1 MSSTQRTRRLCWSTE
16 KCTCRVYCRR
26 SRHDEQ
32 QRDRGRVL
40 VFTVHSATHLALST
54 SQSHGHHNNNK
65 ELALW
70 HSHHPA
76 WMGVSHR
83 WVPVKTHSTPV
94 LPKREEAV
102 GCSTSHNHE
111 PNGSATV
118 QQETVHQCQQLNL
131 FRFDSKIWFYSVWPK
146 ELNFFWLGLT
156 ELDPFLEYDSENW
169 NFFLGFLHVYFF
181 SKMMQRIEPFFLWI
195 WRKELN
201 LFSLNVTSRIGTFLN
216 MTQRPEGRLDDVE
229 SSMTQ
234 PLCWIFTR
242 ASETCS
248 AGSFVRLEMKTTC
261 WSTMKWIAWTRNGV
275 ERRLDEMQNSGTR
288 LVRLRSLRSACT
300 VERSATNPKEHTL
313 RDEYLMCVVHR
324 TFDGGNGLGRV
335 VEVWPGAEAKKAL
348 ASARTPSKRWQKLN
362 PQTQE
367 GICAWWIFLHQKG
380 EWSVVCSGDERILT
394 VYAYGWWSTAGQCV
408 SEQELLCKKSVTVE
422 PCRWSSSAKP
432 SCENETFRM
441 NGPCADQ
448 WPTAVWN
455 GAQFRWRFD
464 VWTVWTQYVSM
475 SGHISDQS
483 SQGPTRDVQQQQ
495 STNSWSAR
503 RARWRWWKAASNG
516 AWTVMSNVK

>member
-1 MSSTQRTRRLCWSTE
+1 MT
-16 KCTCRVYCRR
+16 
-26 SRHDEQ
+26 
-32 QRDRGRVL
+32 
-40 VFTVHSATHLALST
+40 
-54 SQSHGHHNNNK
+54 
-65 ELALW
+65 
-70 HSHHPA
+70 
-76 WMGVSHR
+76 
-83 WVPVKTHSTPV
+83 
-94 LPKREEAV
+94 
-102 GCSTSHNHE
+102 
-111 PNGSATV
+111 
-118 QQETVHQCQQLNL
+118 
-131 FRFDSKIWFYSVWPK
+131 
-146 ELNFFWLGLT
+146 
-156 ELDPFLEYDSENW
+156 
-169 NFFLGFLHVYFF
+169 
-181 SKMMQRIEPFFLWI
+181 QRIEIFLGLFTCLLFFKNDAENWT
-195 WRKELN
+195 
-201 LFSLNVTSRIGTFLN
+201 LFSLNVTSKNWTFFLWMWRQEVELSWIWRN
-216 MTQRPEGRLDDVE
+216 VQKEG
-229 SSMTQ
+229 SMTWKALWLS
-234 PLCWIFTR
+234 LCVAR

-275 ERRLDEMQNSGTR
+275 ERRLDEMQSSGTR

-300 VERSATNPKEHTL
+300 VERSATNPKELTL

-335 VEVWPGAEAKKAL
+335 VEVWPGAEVKEAL

-394 VYAYGWWSTAGQCV
+394 VYAYGWCSTAGQCV

>member
-1 MSSTQRTRRLCWSTE
+1 MASVSKWFADEKEDTGLQIAENSKCFGITSSIMSFSNEGKELISHQDARVEKWSSFEVKISSVWSLQKSSSKTRRQCRIATSRRKARWRGKLYDSASVLQEHQRHAVQDLLSGWKWRQLVEVQWSELREQEMVWNAVSMRCRTREPDWSDCAVCAVPAQWRGVPRIRRNSRFGTSIWCVSCTE
-16 KCTCRVYCRR
+16 PSMEGT
-26 SRHDEQ
+26 DW
-32 QRDRGRVL
+32 D
-40 VFTVHSATHLALST
+40 
-54 SQSHGHHNNNK
+54 
-65 ELALW
+65 ALW
-70 HSHHPA
+70 
-76 WMGVSHR
+76 
-83 WVPVKTHSTPV
+83 K
-94 LPKREEAV
+94 
-102 GCSTSHNHE
+102 
-111 PNGSATV
+111 
-118 QQETVHQCQQLNL
+118 
-131 FRFDSKIWFYSVWPK
+131 
-146 ELNFFWLGLT
+146 
-156 ELDPFLEYDSENW
+156 YD
-169 NFFLGFLHVYFF
+169 
-181 SKMMQRIEPFFLWI
+181 Q
-195 WRKELN
+195 
-201 LFSLNVTSRIGTFLN
+201 
-216 MTQRPEGRLDDVE
+216 
-229 SSMTQ
+229 
-234 PLCWIFTR
+234 
-242 ASETCS
+242 
-248 AGSFVRLEMKTTC
+248 
-261 WSTMKWIAWTRNGV
+261 
-275 ERRLDEMQNSGTR
+275 
-288 LVRLRSLRSACT
+288 
-300 VERSATNPKEHTL
+300 
-313 RDEYLMCVVHR
+313 
-324 TFDGGNGLGRV
+324 
-335 VEVWPGAEAKKAL
+335 

-394 VYAYGWWSTAGQCV
+394 VYAYGWCSTAGQCV

-455 GAQFRWRFD
+455 GAHFRWRFD